1 MSGLKILLMSKEA
14 FWKVRAELSKGLF
27 FLRKA
32 LFSVNSFINKQRTNI
47 SIQRT
52 MVLQTIKKLI
62 LAAVLLFV
70 VCVLDYLIFDIL
82 GVINPLSTLNQ
93 QILSDVLIAA
103 LSISGIF
110 LGLYFSNMTSVYS
123 SRYANAPA
131 KVRQLFE
138 NEVVTSN
145 SINDIILFIVI
156 SIVALLISMFGLVLK
171 PISICFLFFLSIK
184 NIVSFA
190 LIGKRS
196 FQFSDVFEITTPIYK
211 NIRELYKSAT
221 YKGIF
226 YKDINFQAHYQ
237 KNTRSNLEVL
247 SVIATYNIE
256 CGTAKGISMLTFM
269 CKNINLLKGYLQSK
283 ASIPFDSKW
292 FPIQEVYKKWY
303 EADESEI
310 NIALTAGTSIRNKSE
325 TNMFWVEDQIFS
337 INEKCFEYLVSQK
350 SWLLLV
356 EYIRFFSEI
365 VSSAITSGCHSYF
378 LDRLNLT
385 YERVIEIS
393 RANNEEDRSQFL
405 QLLESILLCY
415 ITFFVESTK
424 YIQSIKIDQI
434 VTKFSKDRNEQL
446 RNASLN
452 CKEIRDILECVIA
465 EKKIERRNITPDWYI
480 NQMIARRIQE
490 SIFTISDGLLRIY
503 VKQLKEAIEE
513 QLKNKRYTEAL
524 LMLTT
529 MAEAKSKF
537 QYFIRNAEPIV
548 KAVEAFRVD
557 STLPWPTS
565 TLKDKIDKIQT
576 LDKELPHLWVTASV
590 AFTATNYSKLEQYPD
605 LLGHCYNVLCNF
617 LVTSIAKNDI
627 DSFRSAYAKFW
638 PVMRL
643 YQDVTRQDLQKKK
656 ETFGTEL
663 WFYLFAFPMVE
674 FCMISGYAILWGSI
688 LKAPEWLSSVEAI
701 RDQIVSQKDDTLDPL
716 EHLIGIL
723 TATAHLFPAIY
734 PRDLIQSGW
743 TLMITNTLRE
753 SDNLTLKRYGP
764 YGDEQIETDDPL
776 VNAYLGHD
784 LDLVGL
790 TPIYELYL
798 VKCINPYVNP
808 EKRYKSRTSWEED
821 LI

>member
-1 MSGLKILLMSKEA
+1 MSRLKILLMSKEA
-14 FWKVRAELSKGLF
+14 FWKVRAKLSRGLF
-27 FLRKA
+27 YIRKA
-32 LFSVNSFINKQRTNI
+32 FYSASSFMNKQRTNI
-47 SIQRT
+47 SIQQT
-52 MVLQTIKKLI
+52 LVLQTIKKLI
-62 LAAVLLFV
+62 LAAFLLFFS
-70 VCVLDYLIFDIL
+70 CVLDYLIFDIFGL
-82 GVINPLSTLNQ
+82 INPLSSLNQ

-131 KVRQLFE
+131 RVRQLFE

-171 PISICFLFFLSIK
+171 PITICFLFFLSIK

-211 NIRELYKSAT
+211 NISELYKSAT
-221 YKGIF
+221 YKGLF

-247 SVIATYNIE
+247 SAIATYNIE

-269 CKNINLLKGYLQSK
+269 CKNIDLLKGYLQSK

-325 TNMFWVEDQIFS
+325 TNMFWVEDQIYS
-337 INEKCFEYLVSQK
+337 INEKCFEQLVSQK
-350 SWLLLV
+350 SWMLLV
-356 EYIRFFSEI
+356 EYIRYLSEI
-365 VSSAITSGCHSYF
+365 VSSVIASGCYSYF

-385 YERVIEIS
+385 YERVVEIS

-405 QLLESILLCY
+405 QLLESILVCY
-415 ITFFVESTK
+415 MTFFVESTK
-424 YIQSIKIDQI
+424 FIQSIKIDQI
-434 VTKFSKDRNEQL
+434 LIKFSKDRNEQL
-446 RNASLN
+446 RTASLN
-452 CKEIRDILECVIA
+452 CKEIRDILECVIT
-465 EKKIERRNITPDWYI
+465 ERKIERRKITPDWYI
-480 NQMIARRIQE
+480 NQIIARRIQE
-490 SIFTISDGLLRIY
+490 SIFAISDGLLRIY
-503 VKQLKEAIEE
+503 IKQLKEAIEK
-513 QLKNKRYTEAL
+513 QLYNKNYTEAL
-524 LMLTT
+524 LMLTI
-529 MAEAKSKF
+529 MSEAKSKF
-537 QYFIRNAEPIV
+537 QYYIQNAEPIV
-548 KAVEAFRVD
+548 RAVEAFRVD
-557 STLPWPTS
+557 NSMPWPTA
-565 TLKDKIDKIQT
+565 TLKDKIDGI
-576 LDKELPHLWVTASV
+576 LMLEKELPHLWVTASV
-590 AFTATNYSKLEQYPD
+590 AFTAINYSKLEQYPD
-605 LLGHCYNVLCNF
+605 LLGHCYNVLCSF

-627 DSFRSAYAKFW
+627 DSFKSAYAKFW

-643 YQDVTRQDLQKKK
+643 YQDVTRQDLLNKK
-656 ETFGTEL
+656 ETLGTEL

-688 LKAPEWLSSVEAI
+688 FKAPEWLSSVDAM
-701 RDQIVSQKDDTLDPL
+701 RDQIASKKDDSLDPL
-716 EHLIGIL
+716 EHLVGIL
-723 TATAHLFPAIY
+723 SATSKLFPAIY
-734 PRDLIQSGW
+734 PRDMIQSGW

-753 SDNLTLKRYGP
+753 SENLTLKRHGP
-764 YGDEQIETDDPL
+764 FDDERIETDDPF
-776 VNAYLGHD
+776 VNAYIGHG
-784 LDLVGL
+784 LDMIGL

-798 VKCINPYVNP
+798 VKCINPCVSA
-808 EKRYKSRTSWEED
+808 EKKYESRSRWERNV
-821 LI
+821 I